1 MFRALLGHSIDPEL
15 AIRRKI
21 RGYCVAV
28 LTLILAL
35 LFHSLPG
42 LAFQSLSIQ
51 VQEYL
56 RNRVEAAG
64 IPPKIE
70 VRDEK
75 IHSSVVLPLFYTH
88 RIFRGAWVDDKGLKP
103 QVTECVD
110 AILKA
115 DLEGLDPKDYH
126 LNSINEL
133 LENIKQ
139 SQKER
144 KSLDP
149 RMLADVDLLLTDAFL
164 IYGSHLLSGR
174 VNPESIDSEWIAN
187 RRGTDMALIL
197 ENALG
202 SNQIAKTL
210 HDLIP
215 PQPGYSGLRNALSQY
230 REIAKKG
237 GWEKVPEGPKMQI
250 GDKGERVR
258 ALRNRLIATGEFSL
272 LMGSIDDLFDSELE
286 EALRKFQYRNGLDM
300 DGIVGAATFAT
311 LNVPV
316 EDRLNQIR
324 VNMERWR
331 WLSED
336 LGRRHIIVNI
346 ADFKLDVFENH
357 RSVMTMRVVVGTKYR
372 RTPVF
377 SDKMTYLVLC
387 PYWHIPRKIALQDK
401 IPLISKDIDY
411 FDQQKIKVLEG
422 WGAETK
428 EIDPKT
434 IDWTNVSSGN
444 FSFRFRQD
452 PGPLNALGRVKFMFP
467 NKFNVYLHDTPSREL
482 FVKSARTFSSG
493 CIRIEKPIELAEY
506 LLRHDPNWTFEHI
519 QNAIKTNREQTVI
532 LPEPFDVHLL
542 YWTTWVDDEG
552 SIHFRNDIYKR
563 DERLIRALDERSPN
577 TLNLR

>member
-1 MFRALLGHSIDPEL
+1 
-15 AIRRKI
+15 
-21 RGYCVAV
+21 
-28 LTLILAL
+28 
-35 LFHSLPG
+35 
-42 LAFQSLSIQ
+42 
-51 VQEYL
+51 
-56 RNRVEAAG
+56 
-64 IPPKIE
+64 
-70 VRDEK
+70 
-75 IHSSVVLPLFYTH
+75 
-88 RIFRGAWVDDKGLKP
+88 
-103 QVTECVD
+103 
-110 AILKA
+110 
-115 DLEGLDPKDYH
+115 
-126 LNSINEL
+126 
-133 LENIKQ
+133 
-139 SQKER
+139 
-144 KSLDP
+144 
-149 RMLADVDLLLTDAFL
+149 
-164 IYGSHLLSGR
+164 
-174 VNPESIDSEWIAN
+174 
-187 RRGTDMALIL
+187 
-197 ENALG
+197 
-202 SNQIAKTL
+202 
-210 HDLIP
+210 
-215 PQPGYSGLRNALSQY
+215 
-230 REIAKKG
+230 
-237 GWEKVPEGPKMQI
+237 
-250 GDKGERVR
+250 
-258 ALRNRLIATGEFSL
+258 
-272 LMGSIDDLFDSELE
+272 LFDSELE

-316 EDRLNQIR
+316 EDCLNQIR

>member
-1 MFRALLGHSIDPEL
+1 MPRVFLGHLPDPEIAFVRKFRNYCVTVVTLTFALLSNSHPFPDS
-15 AIRRKI
+15 
-21 RGYCVAV
+21 
-28 LTLILAL
+28 
-35 LFHSLPG
+35 
-42 LAFQSLSIQ
+42 QSLSNQ

-56 RNRVEAAG
+56 RNRIEATG
-64 IPPKIE
+64 NSSKIE
-70 VRDEK
+70 IGDVQ
-75 IHSSVVLPLFYTH
+75 IYSSVVLPLFYTR

-103 QVTECVD
+103 QATECVD

-126 LNSINEL
+126 LDKIKEL
-133 LENIKQ
+133 LGKINQ
-139 SQKER
+139 SQKEK

-149 RMLADVDLLLTDAFL
+149 RMLADIDLLLTDAFL

-174 VNPESIDSEWIAN
+174 VNPEIIDSEWVAN
-187 RRGTDMALIL
+187 RRGTDLALLL
-197 ENALG
+197 ESALE
-202 SNQIAKTL
+202 SYQIAQTL
-210 HDLIP
+210 NSIIP
-215 PQPGYSGLRNALSQY
+215 PQPGYSGLRNALSHY
-230 REIAKKG
+230 REIAMRG
-237 GWEKVPEGPKMQI
+237 GWHEVPAGPKMQR
-250 GDKGERVR
+250 GDRGERVQ
-258 ALRNRLIATGEFSL
+258 ALRNRLIAPREFSFSE
-272 LMGSIDDLFDSELE
+272 GNNGDLFDDELDNAVRE
-286 EALRKFQYRNGLDM
+286 FQRRNGLDV
-300 DGIVGAATFAT
+300 DGVVGALTISA

-324 VNMERWR
+324 ANMERWR

-336 LGRRHIIVNI
+336 LGSRYIIVNI
-346 ADFKLDVFENH
+346 ADFTLDVFENN
-357 RSVMTMRVVVGTKYR
+357 RSVITMRVVVGTKYR

-377 SDKMTYLVLC
+377 SAKMTYLVLC

-401 IPLISKDIDY
+401 VPLILKNIEY

-434 IDWTNVSSGN
+434 IDWTSVSPRN

-467 NKFNVYLHDTPSREL
+467 NKFDVYLHDTPSREL
-482 FVKSARTFSSG
+482 FAKNARTFSSG

-506 LLRHDPNWTFEHI
+506 LLRNDPNWTLEHI
-519 QNAIKTNREQTVI
+519 QNAIQTNREQTVI

-563 DERLIRALDERSPN
+563 DERLIKALDERSPN